1 MEDLILYIARL
12 LVDQPEAV
20 QVREVRGR
28 QGIVYRLIVHP
39 KDRGKV
45 IGKEGRTIEAV
56 RAILEAAAA
65 RRGLNVTLDVA

>member
-12 LVDQPEAV
+12 LVDRPEAV

-28 QGIVYRLIVHP
+28 QGTVYRLIVHP
-39 KDRGKV
+39 RDRGKI
-45 IGKEGRTIEAV
+45 IGKEGRTIEAI

-65 RRGLNVTLDVA
+65 RRGLHITLDVV